1 MSVANDTAYGHSD
14 ITYERIKEN
23 LVALNMENTLEIID
37 NYLEKAIRDKVN
49 VVDVLDHIL
58 RAEAKAKKYRAAPS
72 HIQMSG
78 FPFRKTMEMF
88 DFAFQ
93 PSIDKSQAGR
103 KRKERVCCSPMQPG

>member
-23 LVALNMENTLEIID
+23 LVALNMKNTLEIID

-58 RAEAKAKKYRAAPS
+58 REEAKAKKYRAVES
-72 HIQMSG
+72 QIQMSG

-93 PSIDKSQAGR
+93 PSIDTIPDR
-103 KRKERVCCSPMQPG
+103 